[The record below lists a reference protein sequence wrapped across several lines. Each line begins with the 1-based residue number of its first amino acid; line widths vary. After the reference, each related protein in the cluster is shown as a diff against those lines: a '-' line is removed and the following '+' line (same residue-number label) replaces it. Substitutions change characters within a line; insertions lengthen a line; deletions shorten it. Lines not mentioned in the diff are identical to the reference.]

1 MGVFRRMRDIG
12 VATFHEML
20 EQTEDP
26 IRLMDRYLAELRE
39 QIHKLERLYRQCQV
53 HVQFLKRQLVYSE
66 EMKQKR
72 EHQAYLAMKAG
83 EEEMARLAIQEKV
96 HYEEKSRDYRVLCE
110 ESEKSLLEMENQL
123 LELRMEY
130 QELLEHRGYFQ
141 ARLETVRLQQQ
152 MNQWTGKM
160 GLRPDRQMFRRIEE
174 RISDLELESKA
185 WREVRQMTR
194 SAPVAASST
203 ALQAVEEEVNRLR
216 QRLSQ
221 EGCK

>member
-1 MGVFRRMRDIG
+1 MRDIG

-72 EHQAYLAMKAG
+72 EHQAYLAMKAD

-123 LELRMEY
+123 LELKMEY

-203 ALQAVEEEVNRLR
+203 ALQAVEEEMNRLR